1 MSGRCIRERSKKCI
15 GQLIVS
21 GLLLMFTFA
30 VNGQNPLNKNIS
42 IQANKQRLD
51 NVLEIMS
58 NKGNFYFSYNSNI
71 IRRDS
76 IVTVNFTDKT
86 VKEILD
92 YLFNDRYQFI
102 ESGNYIILRRKPIS
116 AATTVKQT
124 PTEDKAYIL
133 AGYIIDETTG
143 EKLNEASVY
152 EPLQLSSDL
161 SNEKG
166 YFKLK
171 LKSKY
176 KTASIT
182 VSKQFYKDTTITIE
196 PRLNQQLVIA
206 IRPEEDFTTMVT
218 VSPEDY
224 FLPDSI
230 ELELPGGQKYVYTKT
245 DSIKVQKSWIG
256 KFFLSSR
263 QKIQSL
269 NLKKFFTTRN
279 FQLSFVPGIGTQGM
293 LSPQITNN
301 FSINILGGYTGGVKV
316 MELGGLFNINK
327 KNVQYVQAAGLFNA
341 VGGTVKGL
349 QMAGIHNLVLD
360 SVRGVQAA
368 GISNFVKGKFN
379 GVQAAGI
386 YNHVTD
392 SMKGLQLAGIG
403 NFSKQKIRGWQIAGI
418 ANFSNKEIKG
428 GQIAGIINYTKKLKG
443 VQIGLINIAD
453 TSDGYS
459 IGLLNFVRKGYH
471 KLSISTNETTQLN
484 AALKTG
490 NHKLYSI
497 LMAGMN
503 LDNNRK
509 LYSFG
514 YGIGKDSRLNKHLS
528 IITELSTQTLY
539 AGSWDYLNQQNKFSL
554 NLQWQPV
561 KGLSFYAGPSFSV
574 FVSDQDIAIQGY
586 QFPVPS
592 SGYNKID
599 FSNRTKG
606 WIGFTAGV
614 NFF

>member
-1 MSGRCIRERSKKCI
+1 MMMRFKKIIPKWIMS
-15 GQLIVS
+15 
-21 GLLLMFTFA
+21 LLLLIA
-30 VNGQNPLNKNIS
+30 LAAGAQNPLNKNIS
-42 IQANKQRLD
+42 VQANRQRLD
-51 NVLEIMS
+51 NVLEIIS
-58 NKGNFYFSYNSNI
+58 NTGNFYFSYNSSI

-76 IVTVNFTDKT
+76 LVTVNFSNKS

-92 YLFNDRYQFI
+92 YLFNDRYEYI
-102 ESGNYIILRRKPIS
+102 ESGNYIILRRKAIS
-116 AATTVKQT
+116 AAAVVKQT
-124 PTEDKAYIL
+124 ATEDKAYIL

-152 EPLQLSSDL
+152 EPRQLSSDL

-166 YFKLK
+166 FFKLK

-182 VSKQFYKDTTITIE
+182 VSKQFYKDTTIIIE
-196 PRLNQQLVIA
+196 PKLNQQLVIA

-230 ELELPGGQKYVYTKT
+230 ELELPDGQKFIYTKT
-245 DSIKVQKSWIG
+245 DSIKVQKSRVG
-256 KFFLSSR
+256 KFLLSSR
-263 QKIQSL
+263 QKIQSI
-269 NLKKFFTTRN
+269 NLKKFFISRN
-279 FQLSFVPGIGTQGM
+279 FQLSFVPGISTQGK
-293 LSPQITNN
+293 LSPQISNN
-301 FSINILGGYTGGVKV
+301 YSINVLGGYTGGVKV

-327 KNVQYVQAAGLFNA
+327 KNVQYVQAAGLFNL
-341 VGGTVKGL
+341 VGGTVKGV
-349 QMAGIHNLVLD
+349 QMAGIHNTVFD
-360 SVRGVQAA
+360 SVRGFQSA
-368 GISNFVKGKFN
+368 GISNFVKGKFT
-379 GVQAAGI
+379 GLQMAGI

-392 SMKGLQLAGIG
+392 SVKGWQMAGIG
-403 NFSKQKIRGWQIAGI
+403 NFSKGKIKGWQAAGVF
-418 ANFSNKEIKG
+418 NFSNKEIKG

-459 IGLLNFVRKGYH
+459 FGLLNFVRKGYH
-471 KLSISTNETTQLN
+471 KISISTNETTQIN

-514 YGIGKDSRLNKHLS
+514 YGIGKDSRLNRKLS
-528 IITELSTQTLY
+528 ITTELSTQTLY
-539 AGSWDYLNQQNKFSL
+539 AGSWDYLNLLNKFSL
-554 NLQWQPV
+554 NLKWQPV

-574 FVSDQDIAIQGY
+574 FVSDQDVAVQNY
-586 QFPVPS
+586 QFPVPR

>member
-1 MSGRCIRERSKKCI
+1 MKTCFKKCMVSRI
-15 GQLIVS
+15 AGALLI
-21 GLLLMFTFA
+21 LFAFTA
-30 VNGQNPLNKNIS
+30 SAQTPLKKNIS
-42 IQANKQRLD
+42 VQANRQRLD
-51 NVLEIMS
+51 NVLEIIS
-58 NKGNFYFSYNSNI
+58 NTGNFYFSYNSNI

-76 IVTVNFTDKT
+76 LVTVNFNNKP

-92 YLFNDRYQFI
+92 YLFKDRYEYI
-102 ESGNYIILRRKPIS
+102 ESGNYIILRRKAIS
-116 AATTVKQT
+116 AASVVKQT
-124 PTEDKAYIL
+124 VTEDKAYIL

-182 VSKQFYKDTTITIE
+182 VSKQFYKDTTIIIE
-196 PRLNQQLVIA
+196 PKLNQQMVIA

-230 ELELPGGQKYVYTKT
+230 ELELPDGQKYVYTKT
-245 DSIKVQKSWIG
+245 DSINVQKSRVG
-256 KFFLSSR
+256 KFLLSSR
-263 QKIQSL
+263 QKIQSI
-269 NLKKFFTTRN
+269 NLKKFFISRN
-279 FQLSFVPGIGTQGM
+279 FQLSLVPGISTQGK
-293 LSPQITNN
+293 LSSQVSNN
-301 FSINILGGYTGGVKV
+301 FSVNMIGGYTGGVKV
-316 MELGGLFNINK
+316 MELGGVFNINK
-327 KNVQYVQAAGLFNA
+327 KNVQYMQAAGVFNL
-341 VGGTVKGL
+341 VGGTVKGF
-349 QMAGIHNLVLD
+349 QMAGVHNTVL
-360 SVRGVQAA
+360 SNTSGFQSAGV
-368 GISNFVKGKFN
+368 SNYVKGKFN
-379 GVQAAGI
+379 GLQMAGV

-392 SMKGLQLAGIG
+392 SVKGWQMAGVG
-403 NFSKQKIRGWQIAGI
+403 NFSKGKIKGWQLAGVF
-418 ANFSNKEIKG
+418 NFSNKEIRG
-428 GQIAGIINYTKKLKG
+428 GQMAGVINYTKKLKG
-443 VQIGLINIAD
+443 IQFGLINIAD
-453 TSDGYS
+453 TSEGYS
-459 IGLLNFVRKGYH
+459 FGLLNFVRKGYH

-514 YGIGKDSRLNKHLS
+514 YGIGKDNRLNKHLS
-528 IITELSTQTLY
+528 ITTELSTQSLY
-539 AGSWDYLNQQNKFSL
+539 AGSWDYMNLLNKFSL

-561 KGLSFYAGPSFSV
+561 KGFSLYAGPSFSV
-574 FVSDQDIAIQGY
+574 FVSDQDIAVQGY
-586 QFPVPS
+586 QFPVPRG
-592 SGYNKID
+592 GYNKID
-599 FSNRTKG
+599 FSSRTKG